1 MQAADRKI
9 KRQIRKECVF
19 MMSPSEFK
27 FQLGISGI
35 DSQSASH
42 QKAKDVLKISN
53 DYDLAESLLP
63 ADAKGEARYCD
74 LEKRILLGI
83 FKSINGFEKNKND
96 SINDFYGKVSTHGKK
111 EIYFYYKPVRKG
123 KGGKVVSIEFTVG
136 WVKDLTV
143 ETENQEEMVYK
154 DILDLTEQCF
164 DIIPQK
170 LPAIDY
176 RSILKAADYD
186 IKKIRKAVSVL
197 NKQKKVKTA
206 FLIAAIQ
213 RDYELHEVSYNDEQ
227 AVHSTR
233 HGRFQDFPQ
242 REYDYK
248 EIEQQLVMDC
258 IQQSEEALEDKDIQK
273 MIEEIRKQ

>member
-1 MQAADRKI
+1 M
-9 KRQIRKECVF
+9 
-19 MMSPSEFK
+19 
-27 FQLGISGI
+27 
-35 DSQSASH
+35 
-42 QKAKDVLKISN
+42 KISN

-96 SINDFYGKVSTHGKK
+96 SIKDFYGKVSAYGKK

-123 KGGKVVSIEFTVG
+123 KGGRVVSIEFTVG
-136 WVKDLTV
+136 WIKDLIV
-143 ETENQEEMVYK
+143 EVENQEEIVYK
-154 DILDLTEQCF
+154 DILELTEQCF

-186 IKKIRKAVSVL
+186 IEKVRKAVSVL
-197 NKQKKVKTA
+197 KKQKKVNSVTA

-213 RDYELHEVSYNDEQ
+213 GDYEQHEVSYKDKQ
-227 AVHSTR
+227 TVHSDR
-233 HGRFQDFPQ
+233 QGRFQDFPQ

-258 IQQSEEALEDKDIQK
+258 VQQAEEASEDEDIQK
-273 MIEEIRKQ
+273 MLEAIRRQ